1 MLACIDLK
9 IKNEIIAAMIQMNN
23 KWLPV
28 YNIFGFMRTL
38 IVFAFNVHQTV

>member
-1 MLACIDLK
+1 MEACLYKSENKK
-9 IKNEIIAAMIQMNN
+9 IAVMIQMNN